1 MIITTGVFMEGVSPY
16 EDDNSNNAVRFI
28 EKLEESTSINLI
40 KLHKVIPR
48 VDLHDY
54 KNNHF
59 YIYCYLNPFKSVIN
73 KFLVDFDKDL
83 NDEYNLPSTP
93 TEFIFGYEPI
103 YIGKATGAGYRHNQ
117 HLIEFAKCSQDID
130 DNNRIIIN
138 QYKKEAFQK
147 IEDKMKENEDDNL
160 PSNWKEYKD
169 NWIII
174 LTTANNQEELIRKEK
189 ALINSIGT
197 IRKGTGSLTNATFG

>member
-1 MIITTGVFMEGVSPY
+1 MIVTTEVFVEGVTLY
-16 EDDNSNNAVRFI
+16 KDDNSSNIVQKI
-28 EKLEESTSINLI
+28 EQLEESASLSLI
-40 KLHKVIPR
+40 GLHKVIPR

-59 YIYCYLNPFKSVIN
+59 YIYCYLNPFKKGVK
-73 KFLVDFDKDL
+73 KFEVDFDKDL
-83 NDEYNLPSTP
+83 NDKYNLSASP

-117 HLIEFAKCSQDID
+117 HLIEFAKSPQDID
-130 DNNRIIIN
+130 DNNRIVIN
-138 QYKKEAFQK
+138 HYKKEAFQN
-147 IEDKMKENEDDNL
+147 IEKNMEENKDDNL

-174 LTTANNQEELIRKEK
+174 LTTANDQEELMRKEK